1 VLKNI
6 AVIAN
11 GCSSIYAARLSEQV
25 KLSPLVL
32 IETKMTLRE
41 KDALSAYLILH
52 PILRVLKTILLV
64 IK

>member
-1 VLKNI
+1 
-6 AVIAN
+6 
-11 GCSSIYAARLSEQV
+11 
-25 KLSPLVL
+25 
-32 IETKMTLRE
+32 MTLRE